1 MVASWGVFSVY
12 PKAHAGSEACT
23 LLCCS
28 GNSIPWDD
36 DLLKRHIFFGVEK
49 IGAKGVGIVAPL
61 EINKK
66 MRAWKTISVVK
77 QKIFSFHVNF
87 PGRTCHNH

>member
-1 MVASWGVFSVY
+1 MVASRGVFSVY

-36 DLLKRHIFFGVEK
+36 DLLKNTCF
-49 IGAKGVGIVAPL
+49 L
-61 EINKK
+61 EW
-66 MRAWKTISVVK
+66 RRL
-77 QKIFSFHVNF
+77 
-87 PGRTCHNH
+87 GRRELGLLHH

>member
-1 MVASWGVFSVY
+1 MVASRGVFSVY

-36 DLLKRHIFFGVEK
+36 DLLKKHMFFWTGE
-49 IGAKGVGIVAPL
+49 GWGEGSWDCYTTG
-61 EINKK
+61 N
-66 MRAWKTISVVK
+66 
-77 QKIFSFHVNF
+77 
-87 PGRTCHNH
+87 